1 VTSHKHF
8 NTQGLTSKPLPV
20 GFPTAM
26 TDLPYGKCKIKCDFL
41 LAGWNI
47 KKIVKELFRKFT
59 LNRRGREKRDFLIL
73 RNDEK
78 RLRNLTAVY
87 LFRSENFKCPH

>member
-41 LAGWNI
+41 LAGWNN
-47 KKIVKELFRKFT
+47 E
-59 LNRRGREKRDFLIL
+59 
-73 RNDEK
+73 
-78 RLRNLTAVY
+78 
-87 LFRSENFKCPH
+87 ENSQ

>member
-8 NTQGLTSKPLPV
+8 NTQGQTSKPLPV

-47 KKIVKELFRKFT
+47 KENSQRTVSKIYAEST
-59 LNRRGREKRDFLIL
+59 W
-73 RNDEK
+73 
-78 RLRNLTAVY
+78 T
-87 LFRSENFKCPH
+87 